1 MSILIDA
8 RESGT
13 TTGRYIDKLIEHL
26 HTLKPEYK
34 ISIVTKPQRV
44 SFFRDIAPGFPVI
57 ETSYKEFTFGEQ
69 IGFLNQ
75 IRLLKPELVHF
86 GMVQQPVLY
95 TGKTVTTMHD
105 LITTRFK
112 NPSKNFLVYTVKQQV
127 YKVVNWYVPRK
138 SQKIIVPSN
147 YVKEDVI
154 NFAHV
159 NPEKIVVT
167 YEAADKITESP
178 SPINQLEGSK
188 FIMYVGRPMP
198 HKNLERLIKAF
209 SIARQ
214 TSPEIKL
221 VLVGKKDILYE
232 KLEQFAQAYGPENII
247 FTDFVSEGQL
257 RWLYENCEAYV
268 FPSLSEGFGLPPLE
282 AMAHGAPVL
291 SSNATCLPE
300 IYGGAA
306 DYFDPLDEKSIAKAI
321 IDLLHNEQ
329 RREELISLGKNKF
342 NQYSWDKMA
351 RETLEIYKDVLN

>member
-34 ISIVTKPQRV
+34 ISIITKPQRV
-44 SFFRDIAPGFPVI
+44 SFFRDIAPGFSVI
-57 ETSYKEFTFGEQ
+57 ETNYKEFTFGEQ

-112 NPSKNFLVYTVKQQV
+112 NPSKNFLVYIVKQQV
-127 YKVVNWYVPRK
+127 YKAVNWYVPRK

-178 SPINQLEGSK
+178 SPISQLEGSQ

-214 TSPEIKL
+214 TSPELKL

-232 KLEQFAQAYGPENII
+232 KLQQFAQAYGPENII

-257 RWLYENCEAYV
+257 RWLYENCEAYI

-291 SSNATCLPE
+291 SSNTTCLPE
-300 IYGGAA
+300 IYGEAA

-321 IDLLHNEQ
+321 NDLLHNKQ
-329 RREELISLGKNKF
+329 RREELVSLGKSKF
-342 NQYSWDKMA
+342 GQYSWDRMA
-351 RETLEIYKDVLN
+351 QETLEVYKEVLS